1 MVDNVNIMRHKVD
14 NVNQSGEVSPDAVI
28 EALQAV
34 VHASR
39 SRHHEALKD
48 AGADLSPL
56 EGRVLGFFAR
66 NPGATQRELAE
77 HSGRDKGQ
85 LARLVSGL
93 RDKGLLE
100 TSADEADKRI
110 TRIRPSAD
118 AQRLH
123 QSLMRQ
129 RHKLALVALEGI
141 GEPERRQLLALLLQM
156 RRNIHEMS

>member
-1 MVDNVNIMRHKVD
+1 MRHKVD
-14 NVNQSGEVSPDAVI
+14 KVNQSGDVSPDAVI

-34 VHASR
+34 VHAAR
-39 SRHHEALKD
+39 ARHQEALKD
-48 AGADLSPL
+48 AGTELSPF

-85 LARLVSGL
+85 LARLITGL
-93 RDKGLLE
+93 RERGLLE
-100 TSADEADKRI
+100 AQADEADKRI
-110 TRIRPSAD
+110 TRLYPSPA

-129 RHKLALVALEGI
+129 RHKLAMAALDGI
-141 GEPERRQLLALLLQM
+141 DEAERRALIALLQRM
-156 RRNIHEMS
+156 RQNIHDLR